1 MYKPRPKTYL
11 FESEQ
16 VFAAYRTRTIQQIFI
31 NAKNKA
37 VIHKDIGIHSLRHS
51 FATHSL
57 EKGTNIKYI
66 KELLGYFNIRTTERY
81 LHVSKQK
88 LIKIISPFD
97 DLWDKG
103 SIEW

>member
-37 VIHKDIGIHSLRHS
+37 VIYKDIGIHSLRHS

-66 KELLGYFNIRTTERY
+66 KELLE
-81 LHVSKQK
+81 H
-88 LIKIISPFD
+88 
-97 DLWDKG
+97 
-103 SIEW
+103 